1 MWLFGESFK
10 TKIDRIENEILP
22 SLIGK
27 KETNKQELSKEV
39 QDSLNTLTNDLKKP
53 NANWINVEKN
63 LFIISNYLVD
73 KIKDISLITIS
84 NSFKHKFN
92 KKIRFISL
100 EGDFWDKIGR
110 RKKFFLSLFILF
122 LKIIILSKIL
132 LFYE

>member
-53 NANWINVEKN
+53 NENWINVEKN
-63 LFIISNYLVD
+63 LLDIIYDTNIAIQGPYQYRKQV
-73 KIKDISLITIS
+73 T
-84 NSFKHKFN
+84 
-92 KKIRFISL
+92 
-100 EGDFWDKIGR
+100 GD
-110 RKKFFLSLFILF
+110 
-122 LKIIILSKIL
+122 
-132 LFYE
+132 